1 MSSNFFSA
9 TPKAGRKMEVNTRT
23 QSHVAQKLHLNTQK
37 CSKNTAILL
46 LRFVLVIPSP
56 AIIRL
61 YFASLQVW
69 NEWALALRN
78 TCSQTV
84 FSQQQNQRLDFL
96 VFWTNVLFQ
105 PPGKLTLSKLA
116 AHNRQNARGNTEN
129 QIKKVNWCKTGCCW
143 AHTGCTHPWG
153 RHASPQMLSSPHSK
167 KTPICQ
173 ELELIKGFLG
183 LHRGTWPHTSLSAA
197 APALIL
203 FSFTHPL
210 LSLEE
215 KATAVATD
223 RTRLAAAKLRCHISA
238 YNFLSTVSLPNFPL

>member
-61 YFASLQVW
+61 YFASLQMW

-129 QIKKVNWCKTGCCW
+129 QIKK
-143 AHTGCTHPWG
+143 
-153 RHASPQMLSSPHSK
+153 S
-167 KTPICQ
+167 
-173 ELELIKGFLG
+173 ELVQDG
-183 LHRGTWPHTSLSAA
+183 
-197 APALIL
+197 
-203 FSFTHPL
+203 PL
-210 LSLEE
+210 LSAPRMHPSMGQACISPNAIFSPLKENTYLSR
-215 KATAVATD
+215 A
-223 RTRLAAAKLRCHISA
+223 RT
-238 YNFLSTVSLPNFPL
+238 N